1 MIKVSIIIANNLVNW
16 SFPKQVLRR
25 GLEVIVVNNGITGPG
40 NACKARNKG
49 ARQAIG
55 EYLLFLDNDTLV
67 KKGWLDRVVKFMD
80 KHPEVGAGQLKLLKI
95 DNNQFDSAGEKIT
108 GNGFLAE
115 RAQGAKD
122 RGQFDQPEPIFSGKG
137 AAMLVRR
144 KIFEKIQGFDEDYGY
159 YWEEPDLFWRV
170 WKSGNRVVFLWMGMV
185 RHVYNSQQKPLPKEV
200 AANTVYLGCRNHYL
214 TIIKNA
220 VGWRL
225 PWMLLWVGLAWLN
238 LEIMFLIKGKWQQ
251 ALAIERATFWIIF
264 RLGSVIKKRQWV
276 QKNLKS
282 SDGWMKQVLASRG
295 WNWYVGKGL
304 AYISGREF

>member
-1 MIKVSIIIANNLVNW
+1 MIKASVIVANHW
-16 SFPKQVLRR
+16 PDYQFPQAGKESW
-25 GLEVIVVNNGITGPG
+25 LEVIVVNSTNP
-40 NACKARNKG
+40 CWARNEGAKKAKG
-49 ARQAIG
+49 K
-55 EYLLFLDNDTLV
+55 YLVFLDNDTQV
-67 KKGWLDRVVKFMD
+67 AKGWLDRVVKFMD
-80 KHPEVGAGQLKLLKI
+80 KHKEVGAGQLKLLKI

-108 GNGFLAE
+108 GNGFLVE
-115 RAQGAKD
+115 RSQGVKD
-122 RGQFDQPEPIFSGKG
+122 RGQFDQDEAIFSGKG

-170 WKSGNRVVFLWMGMV
+170 WKSGNRVAFLWMGTV
-185 RHVYNSQQKPLPKEV
+185 RHAYNSKQKPLPKEV
-200 AANTVYLGCRNHYL
+200 AAKTVYLGCRDQYL
-214 TIIKNA
+214 TISKNA

-238 LEIMFLIKGKWQQ
+238 LEIMFLIKGKWPQVW
-251 ALAIERATFWIIF
+251 AIERAWFWLVGHF
-264 RLGSVIKKRQWV
+264 KVVMKKRRWV

-304 AYISGREF
+304 AYITGKVF